1 MRKLLLA
8 LAVAFVIA
16 VIERFALS
24 YSEVKPGIELP
35 AVVLTFFL
43 VFIVLTRVGGEH

>member
-24 YSEVKPGIELP
+24 YAEVKSGIEFP
-35 AVVLTFFL
+35 AVLLTFFL
-43 VFIVLTRVGGEH
+43 VFLVLTRVGGEH